1 MASLLHVGT
10 ATTRGGLSTYE
21 DWVLDELEA
30 AGHTIGAYKQYSDSE
45 VTSGYDAVV
54 VHARGAHGLGTR
66 YRNCGMPTVGTG
78 RGDLVTTGG
87 GWGHATSTASGS
99 GNNMYYD
106 DSTAVTWTGK
116 TVDTAIDVNAFGT
129 KVGASAG
136 LDADALIVC
145 RNTDSGG
152 NPTVW
157 VFDAGEVVD
166 GQTLSAKMAF
176 LGFDSTYWQAGVANA
191 AGEQLLLDIVDWLVD
206 SGAPATR
213 LLDRRRPRRAGR
225 IAQVRAAH
233 Y

>member
-21 DWVLDELEA
+21 DYALDELEA
-30 AGHTIGAYKQYSDSE
+30 AGHTIGAYKQYSDAE

-54 VHARGAHGLGTR
+54 VHARGAHGLGTK
-66 YRNCGMPTVGTG
+66 YRNCGMPTVGFG
-78 RGDLVTTGG
+78 RDDLFKGSGT
-87 GWGHATSTASGS
+87 WNHATTINSPV
-99 GNNMYYD
+99 GNNSYYED
-106 DSTAVTWTGK
+106 NTTITWTGQ
-116 TVDTAIDVNAFGT
+116 TVDTAVNINANGT
-129 KVGASAG
+129 QMQVTSG
-136 LDADALIVC
+136 LDADAVTVC
-145 RNTDSGG
+145 KHTDTSSGASL
-152 NPTVW
+152 W
-157 VFDAGEVVD
+157 AFEAGDVVD
-166 GQTLSAKMAF
+166 GVTLTAKMVG
-176 LGFDSTYWQAGVANA
+176 LGINTTYWQAGVANA